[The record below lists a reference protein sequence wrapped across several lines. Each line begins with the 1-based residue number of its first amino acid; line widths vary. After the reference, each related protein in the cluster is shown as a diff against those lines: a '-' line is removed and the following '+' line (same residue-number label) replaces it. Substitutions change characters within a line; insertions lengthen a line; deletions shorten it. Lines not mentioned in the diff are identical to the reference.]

1 MEERGNDFSRDN
13 FIELSGMTHA
23 GSQISRALEESEE
36 EIIKKRKE
44 KVSSL
49 FKKGNLI
56 YYLLLG
62 VIVMQ
67 MQNFV
72 PRIDSYGLST
82 EQEEFFNMG
91 FCRSDCN
98 FCCLSGKRQLR
109 SCGNLNLIIN

>member
-62 VIVMQ
+62 VIV
-67 MQNFV
+67 
-72 PRIDSYGLST
+72 
-82 EQEEFFNMG
+82 FFS
-91 FCRSDCN
+91 F
-98 FCCLSGKRQLR
+98 
-109 SCGNLNLIIN
+109 LIRTKNKVDISAIIFLVFKSSL